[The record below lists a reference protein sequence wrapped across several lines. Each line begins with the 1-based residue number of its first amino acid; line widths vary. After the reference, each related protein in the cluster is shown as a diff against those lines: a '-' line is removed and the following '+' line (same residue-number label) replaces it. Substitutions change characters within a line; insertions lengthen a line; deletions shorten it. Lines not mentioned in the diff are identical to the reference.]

1 MPYYIY
7 ILRSLKDGKLYT
19 GHTSDLVE
27 RLLRHN
33 EGRVKSTKNRR
44 PLELIYFEEHDSR
57 SSAMKRESYLKS
69 PEGGPLKSKLI
80 EDFERNQLDD
90 FLKKTVG

>member
-1 MPYYIY
+1 MPFYIY

-19 GHTSDLVE
+19 GHTSDLAE
-27 RLLRHN
+27 RLQRHN

-44 PLELIYFEEHDSR
+44 PLEIAYFEEHDSR
-57 SSAMKRESYLKS
+57 GSAMKRESFLKS
-69 PEGGPLKSKLI
+69 PDGGPLKLKLI
-80 EDFERNQLDD
+80 EGFEKNQLDD